1 MNTCTQSP
9 SIGFLD
15 YIDENKLFSFITTS
29 TFAIIWAFI
38 YIVSLYRYFEKA
50 KIPRIS
56 HPSVPYGNIKD
67 VIDKDTTLF
76 ELVSKYYSKLKKKAL
91 KYGGMYLF
99 FKPAIVIID
108 PELISEILQNKKS
121 FSGVNFEEDLHETSK
136 LMLSGEVVEEYLK
149 NSSNDIKKEFIDCLN
164 NNGKIQE
171 ILYAF
176 VLDSMFV
183 IFGLEKNEETRKL
196 IDSLK
201 NDMTCSSLKN
211 LFYLV
216 YPFFKQC
223 TFQEFNMI
231 IEITELKRKKND
243 INKKDIL
250 QSIMKIKNE
259 QKLEILS
266 HAFIINFI
274 ENIIFSYYSSL
285 FCLYELASN
294 TDIQEELIGEVR
306 RFISGDKN
314 INDLPYLE
322 AVVKGEC

>member
-15 YIDENKLFSFITTS
+15 YLDENRLFSFITTS
-29 TFAIIWAFI
+29 TFAIIGTFI

-56 HPSVPYGNIKD
+56 QPSVPYGNIKN
-67 VIDKDTTLF
+67 VIDKDITLF

-99 FKPAIVIID
+99 FKPAVVIID
-108 PELISEILQNKKS
+108 PALISEILQNKT
-121 FSGVNFEEDLHETSK
+121 FSGVNIEEDLHKTSN
-136 LMLSGEVVEEYLK
+136 LIISVEAVEEYVK
-149 NSSNDIKKEFIDCLN
+149 NSSNDIKNEFINSIN
-164 NNGKIQE
+164 NNGKLE
-171 ILYAF
+171 ETLYAF

-183 IFGLEKNEETRKL
+183 IFGLEKNEKTIKL

-201 NDMTCSSLKN
+201 RNMTYSTIKN

-231 IEITELKRKKND
+231 IEIIKLKRKKND
-243 INKKDIL
+243 INKKDVL

-259 QKLEILS
+259 QKSKMLS
-266 HAFIINFI
+266 HAFIINFM

-322 AVVKGEC
+322 AVVKG